1 MFLLLCTAE
10 YCCRTRGSGR
20 CFSVC
25 GGRGNGRDAAPKINM
40 SSSGRKTQINQKCF
54 KLFLYIFSAGK
65 KKERKRKV
73 DVEEKLFIR
82 FFFFPRVA
90 RSSSTDKSNVFFF
103 FFPVCPGPAFGSVVI
118 IPGPAMQMRSR
129 ICPCPRSRASAD
141 LLISASILSHRPVIN
156 SSPAFS
162 CCPAR
167 EANFVCSFELR
178 RRT

>member
-65 KKERKRKV
+65 KKKEKGKSMSKRSFSFV
-73 DVEEKLFIR
+73 SSSFLVLRGHHQQINPMFS
-82 FFFFPRVA
+82 FFFSCVSWSRFRQCG
-90 RSSSTDKSNVFFF
+90 NY
-103 FFPVCPGPAFGSVVI
+103 PGPRYADEEPYLPLSQVPSVRRPI
-118 IPGPAMQMRSR
+118 DIGLDL
-129 ICPCPRSRASAD
+129 IASAG
-141 LLISASILSHRPVIN
+141 N
-156 SSPAFS
+156 K
-162 CCPAR
+162 
-167 EANFVCSFELR
+167 
-178 RRT
+178 

>member
-65 KKERKRKV
+65 KKKEKGKSMSKRSFSFV
-73 DVEEKLFIR
+73 
-82 FFFFPRVA
+82 
-90 RSSSTDKSNVFFF
+90 SSSFLVLRGHHQQINPMFSF

-178 RRT
+178 GRT

>member
-103 FFPVCPGPAFGSVVI
+103 FSCVSWSRFRQCGNYPGPRYADEEPYLPLSQVPSVRRPI
-118 IPGPAMQMRSR
+118 DIGLDL
-129 ICPCPRSRASAD
+129 IASAG
-141 LLISASILSHRPVIN
+141 N
-156 SSPAFS
+156 K
-162 CCPAR
+162 
-167 EANFVCSFELR
+167 
-178 RRT
+178 